1 MLFSKREYPDT
12 LLVRHFKTEDNS
24 YTLGN
29 NMQGVNSQ
37 FSVPMGG
44 WCRLSRTVGGRTVI
58 CTWHWC
64 AFGSLFCKTFF
75 FFFRLGK
82 IENVLFL
89 EHTRVVYIINKLRD
103 SKYIIWSLLDSKYI
117 KWSLLEV
124 NHLILNVGELDRKP
138 VVSWPVLCTL
148 HSVCKK
154 IRKISLGNINSFC
167 RWEIDLQKSQ
177 SIYFYNFS
185 DFMSM
190 RFLFALFEDYCC
202 LSTRYWALCLI
213 FYILLSSRP

>member
-1 MLFSKREYPDT
+1 MRKKVLVYLNVVLKKRISKYSTGTALQNWRQF
-12 LLVRHFKTEDNS
+12 VRIRQQYAGGQFPVLCADGWMVQTVPNCRWSNS
-24 YTLGN
+24 HLHLAL
-29 NMQGVNSQ
+29 MCFWEFVLQD
-37 FSVPMGG
+37 
-44 WCRLSRTVGGRTVI
+44 I
-58 CTWHWC
+58 
-64 AFGSLFCKTFF
+64 F

-103 SKYIIWSLLDSKYI
+103 SKYII
-117 KWSLLEV
+117 WSLLEV

-185 DFMSM
+185 DFMST
-190 RFLFALFEDYCC
+190 RFLFALFGDYCC